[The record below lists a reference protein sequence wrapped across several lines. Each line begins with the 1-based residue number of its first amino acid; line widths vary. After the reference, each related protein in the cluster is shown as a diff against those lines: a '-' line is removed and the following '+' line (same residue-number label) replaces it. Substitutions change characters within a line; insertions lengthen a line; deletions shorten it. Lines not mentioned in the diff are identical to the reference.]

1 MSKSTP
7 LSQLRNRKNSAQPQA
22 QQEVPT
28 SQQDENENELVNEI
42 LKEIDQEEHQQSPE
56 PMAEYQDNYQQMPQ
70 QYTQQHQQQ
79 QQYYPQDEEAIEE
92 PEEKGFLDQLKTHL
106 FGGLIVLLMSH
117 PKVTSLI
124 GMVLPNRAL
133 IQNNIVYVV
142 LLIKGLLGALVSF
155 AIENFM

>member
-7 LSQLRNRKNSAQPQA
+7 LSQLRNRKNPAPPQEVQMP
-22 QQEVPT
+22 QQE
-28 SQQDENENELVNEI
+28 DNENELVNEI

-56 PMAEYQDNYQQMPQ
+56 PMAEYQDNYQPMPP
-70 QYTQQHQQQ
+70 QYAQHHQQQ
-79 QQYYPQDEEAIEE
+79 PQYYPQEEAIEE
-92 PEEKGFLDQLKTHL
+92 PEEKGLLEQLKTHL
-106 FGGLIVLLMSH
+106 FVGLIVLLMSH

-124 GMVLPNRAL
+124 GMVLPKRDI

-142 LLIKGLLGALVSF
+142 LLIKGILGALVSF

>member
-7 LSQLRNRKNSAQPQA
+7 LSQLRNRKNPAPP
-22 QQEVPT
+22 QEVQMPP
-28 SQQDENENELVNEI
+28 QEDNENELVNEI

-56 PMAEYQDNYQQMPQ
+56 PMAEYQDNYQPMPP
-70 QYTQQHQQQ
+70 QYAQHHQQQ
-79 QQYYPQDEEAIEE
+79 PHYYPQEEAIEE
-92 PEEKGFLDQLKTHL
+92 PEEKGLFEQFKTHL
-106 FGGLIVLLMSH
+106 FVGLIVLLMSH

-124 GMVLPNRAL
+124 GMVLPKRDI

-142 LLIKGLLGALVSF
+142 LLIKALLGALVSF

>member
-7 LSQLRNRKNSAQPQA
+7 LSQLRNRKNPAPP
-22 QQEVPT
+22 QEVQMPP
-28 SQQDENENELVNEI
+28 QEDNENELVNEI
-42 LKEIDQEEHQQSPE
+42 LKEIDQEEHHQSPE
-56 PMAEYQDNYQQMPQ
+56 PMAEYQDNYQHMPP
-70 QYTQQHQQQ
+70 QYVQQQQ

-92 PEEKGFLDQLKTHL
+92 PEEKGLLDQLKTHL
-106 FGGLIVLLMSH
+106 FVGLIVLLMSH

-124 GMVLPNRAL
+124 GMVLPKREI

>member
-7 LSQLRNRKNSAQPQA
+7 LSQLRNRKNPAPPQEVQMP
-22 QQEVPT
+22 QQE
-28 SQQDENENELVNEI
+28 DNENELVNEI
-42 LKEIDQEEHQQSPE
+42 LKEIDQEEHHQSPE
-56 PMAEYQDNYQQMPQ
+56 PMAEYQDNYQHMPP
-70 QYTQQHQQQ
+70 QYVQQQQ

-92 PEEKGFLDQLKTHL
+92 PEEKGLLDQLKTHL
-106 FGGLIVLLMSH
+106 FVGLIVLLMSH

-124 GMVLPNRAL
+124 GMVLPKREI

>member
-7 LSQLRNRKNSAQPQA
+7 LSQLRNRKNPPQPPP
-22 QQEVPT
+22 QEVQIPP
-28 SQQDENENELVNEI
+28 QEDNENELVNEI

-56 PMAEYQDNYQQMPQ
+56 PMAEYQDNYQPMPP
-70 QYTQQHQQQ
+70 QYGQHHQQQ
-79 QQYYPQDEEAIEE
+79 QPQYYPQEEAIEE
-92 PEEKGFLDQLKTHL
+92 PEEKGLLEQLKTHL
-106 FGGLIVLLMSH
+106 FVGLIVLLMSH

-124 GMVLPNRAL
+124 GMVLPKREI

-142 LLIKGLLGALVSF
+142 LLIKALLGALVSF